1 VGGGRAIWGLKG
13 FIGIGGCKK
22 RYLVK
27 IRVSFI
33 RKMYLEGGSIKGFW
47 EVFINI

>member
-1 VGGGRAIWGLKG
+1 MWGVNGFKGIWEYKKG
-13 FIGIGGCKK
+13 
-22 RYLVK
+22 YLVK

-33 RKMYLEGGSIKGFW
+33 ENMYWEGGSTKELL

>member
-1 VGGGRAIWGLKG
+1 MLGIEG
-13 FIGIGGCKK
+13 FIGIVVYNKG
-22 RYLVK
+22 YLVK

-33 RKMYLEGGSIKGFW
+33 GKMCWEGGSTKVFL